1 MSLPSICT
9 YRLPARARREEP
21 AALASTSWSRTAGR
35 RAPAALHTD
44 LTAKDEIV
52 QLTDYLPHCPA
63 RTVTMISTPQ
73 AESAMSHG
81 KGSGSDEGRSLCGAD
96 LLASEIVDELK
107 LGEMSTIPFSGSFAS
122 SALFYQQLSTTPL
135 RNTFELETALS
146 SMDLNGSLNFLPLQS
161 GEFTPGQLSSQSTGN
176 LQPLEYLDYTQSRQ
190 RLSLSQWEQQGLFPC
205 RSDLQLGQPAPRL
218 VMPTRP
224 PLREPART
232 SNPGSARPA
241 GMLVADK
248 NRSQGYRKLW
258 QQVTKVGKGQR
269 LQGGAGLAYNEMTVE
284 DLIRIV
290 VKLTLQ
296 ESAVEAVEQGL
307 YFLDSSATA
316 ALLKELAKQGHLKRS
331 VEIFDWLRSLPATHE
346 LSSLCDLYTYTTMI
360 SQCGSHQQLR
370 RALELVAEMQ
380 GRGIDCNV
388 HTYSALMNVCIKANE
403 LELALDVYRQMLN
416 EGCAPNVVTYNI
428 LIDVYVKKGQWEE
441 AVRTLDTLE
450 AQAIRAE
457 VRTYNTVIS
466 ACNKGGEPEQALR
479 VYQRMLA
486 AGVKPSATTYTA
498 LICAYGRCGQV
509 DKALEIFQDMVH
521 RGCERNVIT
530 YSSLMAAC
538 EKAGRW
544 ELALELFAQM
554 HAENCKPNTVTYN
567 SLIAACGHGGHWEKA
582 TELFDTMAVYGC
594 KPDSVTFSALVT
606 AYEKGGQWR
615 HSLKAL
621 EAMQASLQ
629 IQRLA
634 RPVLAQVTAA
644 GCHPDAA
651 LFNSLMEVLW
661 QSGVVLAQA
670 RAMQLWSL
678 ANRNGQFRIYTN
690 SRQETGVLQYSTVTL
705 TAGAAMVTV
714 LRWLAELRA
723 KLVKEGLAYF
733 RNSVCLVLHKNRTS
747 RAEPLGQDGILQGV
761 SCMLSGAHS
770 PFLATA
776 VTGMAALQVS
786 IKEGSVTLEVGSAQL
801 SLWLNSASFNDLTFL
816 VQGGPL
822 CRLPLDVLLQEDCVV
837 AARCQ
842 EAFQAVLRLEETNI
856 VNVSVYPSAV
866 LQQRAQVVNLCT
878 KYGAAF
884 AFREDTVHD
893 SLALFDKLM
902 CSGAPFS
909 TASLWPLGLC
919 CCLLLAAKQTEAVA
933 ATPLE
938 TGSSWPSYESVALL
952 TGFSTESLL
961 SMEQNILSWL
971 QGDTCAISV
980 LRVLQLYQ
988 ERLGHYLPE
997 FKPVDRVSQEVP
1009 GVLLKLAASPVCL
1022 GLRPTLLA
1030 AASLTILRRAKGN
1043 VPAWPTALQGW
1054 HELPKLSAQEIEL
1067 CHRTFMMI
1075 DKNASG
1081 CICADQLKLALAI
1094 LGQQPTE
1101 EELFVMIAQIEFVFL
1116 ASHPGHT
1123 HIASQQPLAL
1133 NYYLWTTTKRCF
1145 ETIDAFVALG
1155 GNADTSGHISTSRL
1169 LSVVQEFELTLNV
1182 DKLLAE
1188 LDADNSGQIG
1198 YELFKQLLA

>member
-1 MSLPSICT
+1 
-9 YRLPARARREEP
+9 
-21 AALASTSWSRTAGR
+21 
-35 RAPAALHTD
+35 
-44 LTAKDEIV
+44 
-52 QLTDYLPHCPA
+52 
-63 RTVTMISTPQ
+63 
-73 AESAMSHG
+73 
-81 KGSGSDEGRSLCGAD
+81 
-96 LLASEIVDELK
+96 
-107 LGEMSTIPFSGSFAS
+107 
-122 SALFYQQLSTTPL
+122 
-135 RNTFELETALS
+135 
-146 SMDLNGSLNFLPLQS
+146 
-161 GEFTPGQLSSQSTGN
+161 
-176 LQPLEYLDYTQSRQ
+176 
-190 RLSLSQWEQQGLFPC
+190 
-205 RSDLQLGQPAPRL
+205 
-218 VMPTRP
+218 
-224 PLREPART
+224 
-232 SNPGSARPA
+232 
-241 GMLVADK
+241 
-248 NRSQGYRKLW
+248 
-258 QQVTKVGKGQR
+258 
-269 LQGGAGLAYNEMTVE
+269 MTVE

-296 ESAVEAVEQGL
+296 ESAVEVVEQGL

-466 ACNKGGEPEQALR
+466 ACNKGGEPKQALR

-486 AGVKPSATTYTA
+486 VGVKPSATTYTA

-509 DKALEIFQDMVH
+509 NKALEIFQDMVH

-594 KPDSVTFSALVT
+594 KPDSVTFSAL
-606 AYEKGGQWR
+606 
-615 HSLKAL
+615 
-621 EAMQASLQ
+621 
-629 IQRLA
+629 
-634 RPVLAQVTAA
+634 AA

-690 SRQETGVLQYSTVTL
+690 SRQEAGVLQ
-705 TAGAAMVTV
+705 
-714 LRWLAELRA
+714 A

-747 RAEPLGQDGILQGV
+747 RAEPQGQDGILQGV
-761 SCMLSGAHS
+761 SCLLSGAHS
-770 PFLATA
+770 PFL
-776 VTGMAALQVS
+776 VS
-786 IKEGSVTLEVGSAQL
+786 MKEGSVTLEVGSAQL

-856 VNVSVYPSAV
+856 VNVAVYPSAV

-1043 VPAWPTALQGW
+1043 VPAWPTALQLMSGYSLVTGD
-1054 HELPKLSAQEIEL
+1054 LPA
-1067 CHRTFMMI
+1067 C
-1075 DKNASG
+1075 
-1081 CICADQLKLALAI
+1081 LAHV
-1094 LGQQPTE
+1094 E
-1101 EELFVMIAQIEFVFL
+1101 MV
-1116 ASHPGHT
+1116 
-1123 HIASQQPLAL
+1123 
-1133 NYYLWTTTKRCF
+1133 
-1145 ETIDAFVALG
+1145 VA
-1155 GNADTSGHISTSRL
+1155 AP
-1169 LSVVQEFELTLNV
+1169 
-1182 DKLLAE
+1182 
-1188 LDADNSGQIG
+1188 
-1198 YELFKQLLA
+1198 